1 MKTIK
6 LILAAATMTAIGAAY
21 VHAQADVI
29 ETRQATMKTIGGGMK
44 VLSDM
49 AKGATTFD
57 ADAANVALASMAEA
71 AATIPTV
78 FEAEVTEGA
87 KTDASTAIW
96 ENWDDFVAKAEA
108 LQTAASGAS
117 VSDEASLGA
126 AVGAVG
132 ATCGTCHKAYK
143 L

>member
-1 MKTIK
+1 
-6 LILAAATMTAIGAAY
+6 
-21 VHAQADVI
+21 
-29 ETRQATMKTIGGGMK
+29 MK